1 MSQMRATLKS
11 LRHRQGGAAL
21 IISLVLLVIL
31 TLMGIAT
38 LRTSTMQERM
48 AGNERD
54 QNLAFQAAETALREG
69 ERLLQSAVL
78 PSFPDTANG
87 LYLPADGA
95 ELPVW
100 IDLDRDGAD
109 DILSGD
115 WHNHWASNARSYPGS
130 LPDVST
136 TPRYLIEVL
145 PTVAAPG
152 VSLLS
157 GKPLPDQELYRV
169 TARGTGGTTSAVVV
183 LQSIYLQ

>member
-1 MSQMRATLKS
+1 MHATPES
-11 LRHRQGGAAL
+11 PRHRQCGAAL

-48 AGNERD
+48 AGNSRD
-54 QNLAFQAAETALREG
+54 RNLAFQAAEAALREG
-69 ERLLQSAVL
+69 ERLLQNAVL

-87 LYLPADGA
+87 LYLPAGDA

-109 DILSGD
+109 DIVAGD
-115 WHNHWASNARSYPGS
+115 WHSHWASNGRSYPGA
-130 LPDVST
+130 LPNVST
-136 TPRYLIEVL
+136 APRYLVEVL
-145 PTVAAPG
+145 PSVAAPG

-183 LQSIYLQ
+183 LQSIYLR